1 MNETKIAKIKQ
12 FLADKELQGTV
23 KSVLTSK
30 FLERKNTDVH
40 YLAAQTLA
48 VQFMEDA
55 WAEME
60 RYKQN
65 ETEKPIIKQVG
76 L

>member
-1 MNETKIAKIKQ
+1 MNENKIAKIKQ
-12 FLADKELQGTV
+12 FLGDKEMNGTI
-23 KSVLTSK
+23 KSILISK

-55 WAEME
+55 WTEME

-65 ETEKPIIKQVG
+65 ETEKPIAKQIG